1 MAVAIL
7 AARLSLGRSVDRIGH
22 REVLT
27 RCLIVPPIGL
37 AVLAGA
43 NGRVSLVA
51 AALIFGAGF
60 GLMHPAFTAFV
71 MAHVPSTRRG
81 AAFGAMLAAFD
92 TGIGTGSSV
101 MGWIIDHAGFR
112 AAFALAAI
120 LAAAALPLFNW
131 GTGLFS
137 TGFAQKRDRSA
148 SDEI

>member
-1 MAVAIL
+1 
-7 AARLSLGRSVDRIGH
+7 
-22 REVLT
+22 
-27 RCLIVPPIGL
+27 
-37 AVLAGA
+37 
-43 NGRVSLVA
+43 
-51 AALIFGAGF
+51 
-60 GLMHPAFTAFV
+60 
-71 MAHVPSTRRG
+71 
-81 AAFGAMLAAFD
+81 MLAAFD